1 MNIMNIFEG
10 ENITTLTG
18 VILLICTN
26 IASLIAWIKEK
37 NKRKYDD
44 VRAKESIVDEL
55 SKKNDECMREI
66 LSLRQEMNS
75 LKIELETQKRN
86 AARQDGRIRELESEN
101 KTLRENQQKLLSE
114 NEQLKYK
121 LETLQYAGKKKKP
134 VPLRKEA
141 PCSN

>member
-66 LSLRQEMNS
+66 LSLRQEMNT
-75 LKIELETQKRN
+75 LKIELETQKQN

-134 VPLRKEA
+134 VPQRKDA